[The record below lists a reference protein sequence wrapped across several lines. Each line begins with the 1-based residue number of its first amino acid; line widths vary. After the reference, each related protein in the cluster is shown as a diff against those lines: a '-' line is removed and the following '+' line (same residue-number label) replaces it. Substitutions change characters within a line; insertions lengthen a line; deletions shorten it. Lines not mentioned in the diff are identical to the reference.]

1 MATPRHGQREMDRLI
16 ITYCDR
22 GVASSMTISSDTG
35 ACTGFPV
42 TPSGAPA
49 PRRSSGAPP
58 VHEGPVT
65 PSREGWLTSRTW
77 KGQDRAG
84 EQRAAHRRRP
94 ADTRPGVRSAAQRV
108 AGGAPQPDRLR
119 RPGRSSSRRL
129 RCCRK
134 VAPPLLHDRPLRL
147 RPDGAPPAAATM
159 TAAAAPAV
167 GKKDLA
173 CCRRE
178 PTARA
183 EEHSP
188 EAACVTCSCR
198 SRRWAT
204 SYGK

>member
-1 MATPRHGQREMDRLI
+1 MGWFFTGWRNTRLSSSEGYGQREMDRLI

-119 RPGRSSSRRL
+119 RPGRSTAWL
-129 RCCRK
+129 RARNRQSIQS
-134 VAPPLLHDRPLRL
+134 VLFLL
-147 RPDGAPPAAATM
+147 RPDICMCVGNGKMRPGGKMRRVGEAIYSVTFRKETPTSAA
-159 TAAAAPAV
+159 
-167 GKKDLA
+167 
-173 CCRRE
+173 
-178 PTARA
+178 
-183 EEHSP
+183 
-188 EAACVTCSCR
+188 
-198 SRRWAT
+198 SRL
-204 SYGK
+204 